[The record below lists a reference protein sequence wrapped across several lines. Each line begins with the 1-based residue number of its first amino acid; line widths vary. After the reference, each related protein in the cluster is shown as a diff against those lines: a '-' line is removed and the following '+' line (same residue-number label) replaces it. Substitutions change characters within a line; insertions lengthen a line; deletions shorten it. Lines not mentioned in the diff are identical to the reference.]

1 MHWRTPSFHPLIPLA
16 VMPKK
21 VLNYFYFLPVER
33 RAIQVLLLLIGA
45 VFAAPWAVRYFWPTS
60 QTDFS
65 AIEQHIA
72 AWKTTEAPEAPSDV
86 AEVPAELFPFDPNTA
101 SVETLVRLGVPA
113 RVAQTIQR
121 YRERGGRFRS
131 ADDLGKIYT
140 LPPEVFER
148 LKPYVRIGQGQPL
161 AAYRGKDS
169 RARPAAEMFPFDPNT
184 ASREDL
190 LRLGLQ
196 PALAERLLRYRE
208 KGGVFRQ
215 KSDFQ
220 KLYGLSEADYTRL
233 EPYITI
239 AQPEAIAAVRP
250 AAYSGG
256 ASGSNAFGPKPIDI
270 NTADVHAWTNL
281 PGIGNARASSILKF
295 RDRLGGFL
303 SAEQVGETFGLPDS
317 VFQQIRPWLRVET
330 PIYRK
335 IDLNSATEKDL
346 AAHPYINYQQARLIV
361 AYREQHGPYKKPDDI
376 RRIAAFTD
384 TGWLA
389 KVIPYLEAV
398 Q

>member
-1 MHWRTPSFHPLIPLA
+1 
-16 VMPKK
+16 MPKK

-33 RAIQVLLLLIGA
+33 RAFQVLLLLIGTA
-45 VFAAPWAVRYFWPTS
+45 FAAPWAMRYLWPTS

-72 AWKTTEAPEAPSDV
+72 AWQTAEVPTASPDVVEAPS
-86 AEVPAELFPFDPNTA
+86 ELFPFDPNTA
-101 SVETLVRLGVPA
+101 SAETLVRLGVPA
-113 RVAQTIQR
+113 RAAQAIQR

-148 LKPYVRIGQGQPL
+148 LRPYVRIGQGQPS
-161 AAYRGKDS
+161 AAYRAKDS
-169 RARPAAEMFPFDPNT
+169 RPRPVAEVFPFDPNT
-184 ASREDL
+184 ASKEDL
-190 LRLGLQ
+190 LRLGLA

-220 KLYGLSEADYTRL
+220 KLYGLSEADYARL
-233 EPYITI
+233 ESYIAITQ
-239 AQPEAIAAVRP
+239 AEASVVRP
-250 AAYSGG
+250 AAYGGG
-256 ASGSNAFGPKPIDI
+256 ASGKDAFRPRPIDI
-270 NTADVHAWTNL
+270 NTADANAWTSL
-281 PGIGNARASSILKF
+281 PGIGSARANSILKF

-303 SAEQVGETFGLPDS
+303 SVEQVGETFGLPDS
-317 VFQQIRPWLRVET
+317 IFQQIQPWLRVET

-335 IDLNSATEKDL
+335 IDLNSAAEKDL
-346 AAHPYINYQQARLIV
+346 STHPYINYQQARLIV

-384 TGWLA
+384 AGWLA

-398 Q
+398 R

>member
-1 MHWRTPSFHPLIPLA
+1 
-16 VMPKK
+16 MPKK

-33 RAIQVLLLLIGA
+33 RAIQLLLLLIGV
-45 VFAAPWAVRYFWPTS
+45 VFAAPWALRYFWPTS

-65 AIEQHIA
+65 AVEQHIA

-101 SVETLVRLGVPA
+101 SVEALVQLGVPA

-148 LKPYVRIGQGQPL
+148 LRPYVRIGQGDLP
-161 AAYRGKDS
+161 ATYRGKDS
-169 RARPAAEMFPFDPNT
+169 RSRPAREVFPFDPNT
-184 ASREDL
+184 ASKEDL

-196 PALAERLLRYRE
+196 PALVERLLRYRE
-208 KGGVFRQ
+208 KGGIFRQ

-220 KLYGLSEADYTRL
+220 KLYGLSEADYVRL

-239 AQPEAIAAVRP
+239 AQTEVSLVRP
-250 AAYSGG
+250 ATYGGG
-256 ASGSNAFGPKPIDI
+256 ASGKDAFGPRPIDI
-270 NTADVHAWTNL
+270 NTADANAWTNL
-281 PGIGNARASSILKF
+281 PGIGNARANSILKF

-303 SAEQVGETFGLPDS
+303 SVEQVGETFGLPDS
-317 VFQQIRPWLRVET
+317 IFQQIRPWLRIET

-335 IDLNSATEKDL
+335 IDLNSAAEKDL

-384 TGWLA
+384 ASWLA

>member
-1 MHWRTPSFHPLIPLA
+1 
-16 VMPKK
+16 MPKK

-45 VFAAPWAVRYFWPTS
+45 VFAAPWAIRYFWPTS

-65 AIEQHIA
+65 AMERYIA
-72 AWKTTEAPEAPSDV
+72 AWRTTEAPGAPPNV
-86 AEVPAELFPFDPNTA
+86 AEVPSGLFPFDPNTA
-101 SVETLVRLGVPA
+101 SVETLVQLGVPA

-131 ADDLGKIYT
+131 VDDLGKIYT

-148 LKPYVRIGQGQPL
+148 LKPYVRIGQGQSS
-161 AAYRGKDS
+161 AAYRGKDN
-169 RARPAAEMFPFDPNT
+169 RARPAAGVFPFDPNT
-184 ASREDL
+184 ASKEDL
-190 LRLGLQ
+190 LRLGLK

-208 KGGVFRQ
+208 KGGVFRR

-220 KLYGLSEADYTRL
+220 KLHGLSDADYERL
-233 EPYITI
+233 EPYIAI

-250 AAYSGG
+250 TAYSGG
-256 ASGSNAFGPKPIDI
+256 ASGSNAFGPRPIDI
-270 NTADVHAWTNL
+270 NTADANAWTTL
-281 PGIGNARASSILKF
+281 PGIGNARANSILKF
-295 RDRLGGFL
+295 RDRLGGFF
-303 SAEQVGETFGLPDS
+303 SMEQVGETFGLPDS
-317 VFQQIRPWLRVET
+317 IFQQIRPWLRVET

-335 IDLNSATEKDL
+335 IDLNSAAEKDL
-346 AAHPYINYQQARLIV
+346 SAHPYINYQQARLIV

-384 TGWLA
+384 AGWLA
-389 KVIPYLEAV
+389 KVTPYLEAA